1 MRKLL
6 YSFIYKCILGWKY
19 VVSVPFFDKCVICA
33 APHTTNYDL
42 FVGKLF
48 YGVIGKRASFLIKK
62 EWFFF
67 PFDVVMKLIGG
78 IPVDRRHKTS
88 LTQQMVEVFNKRR
101 HFNLAITP
109 EGTRQAN
116 ADWKKGF
123 YYIALEAKVPIVLIG
138 IDYPSKT
145 INATKY
151 LMPNGD
157 VDTQMNEIK
166 HYFLQFKGRHPENF
180 AI

>member
-33 APHTTNYDL
+33 APHTTNYYDL

-123 YYIALEAKVPIVLIG
+123 LLYRLGGEGAYRSHWHRLPLE
-138 IDYPSKT
+138 DH
-145 INATKY
+145 
-151 LMPNGD
+151 
-157 VDTQMNEIK
+157 QCNEISD
-166 HYFLQFKGRHPENF
+166 
-180 AI
+180 A